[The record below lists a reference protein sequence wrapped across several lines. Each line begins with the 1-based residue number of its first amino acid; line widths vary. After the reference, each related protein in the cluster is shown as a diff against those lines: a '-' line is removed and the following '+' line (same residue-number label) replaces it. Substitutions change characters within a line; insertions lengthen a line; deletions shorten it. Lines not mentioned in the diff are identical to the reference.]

1 MIMNT
6 EEVIRGMMN
15 DLTKKVN
22 DIVFAEKHN
31 TLNELWE
38 QVWNRYKQIDYA
50 LYRNYTF
57 ISSEGHVNCK
67 RYRYMDYCDIR
78 HRLYAKSA
86 MLTWFMYQ
94 ICKLD
99 K

>member
-1 MIMNT
+1 MNT
-6 EEVIRGMMN
+6 EDAIRQITT
-15 DLTKKVN
+15 DLANKVN

-38 QVWNRYKQIDYA
+38 QVWNRYKQIDHA
-50 LYRNYTF
+50 LARNYRFVT
-57 ISSEGHVNCK
+57 SEGHVNCK
-67 RYRYMDYCDIR
+67 RYHYMDYCDAR

-86 MLTWFMYQ
+86 LLTWFMYQ
-94 ICKLD
+94 LCKLD